1 MFSDFKG
8 RGFDRED
15 SQLQHADRLERLL
28 LVMSLAMH
36 GCVRVGQEDALH
48 CPTPLEK
55 KRKRKATRTIGA
67 SGNFT
72 AAWCPG
78 PQRGLRRLKRCLQ
91 NGIPLPTFQVVM
103 RN

>member
-8 RGFDRED
+8 RGFELED
-15 SQLQHADRLERLL
+15 SQPGHADRLERLL
-28 LVMSLAMH
+28 LVMSLAIN

-48 CPTPLEK
+48 RPTQLEK
-55 KRKRKATRTIGA
+55 KTQAQSDPDHWSFRKLRRSAV
-67 SGNFT
+67 SWFT
-72 AAWCPG
+72 
-78 PQRGLRRLKRCLQ
+78 RGLRRLKRCLQ